1 MKNKGFESGSVGSSI
16 RMSKSTM
23 GKIAKRREVSI
34 ATGNRDSLVATIADH
49 LEAARKVQLVR
60 AIQTTRTELV
70 GDGGDHRVTLNA
82 LDRRGRMDI
91 RGMIDHR
98 GVKQI
103 AVWTNEM
110 PHRAFISI

>member
-16 RMSKSTM
+16 RMSKSTV
-23 GKIAKRREVSI
+23 GKRSEASI

-70 GDGGDHRVTLNA
+70 GEGGDHRVTLN
-82 LDRRGRMDI
+82 
-91 RGMIDHR
+91 
-98 GVKQI
+98 Q
-103 AVWTNEM
+103 
-110 PHRAFISI
+110 